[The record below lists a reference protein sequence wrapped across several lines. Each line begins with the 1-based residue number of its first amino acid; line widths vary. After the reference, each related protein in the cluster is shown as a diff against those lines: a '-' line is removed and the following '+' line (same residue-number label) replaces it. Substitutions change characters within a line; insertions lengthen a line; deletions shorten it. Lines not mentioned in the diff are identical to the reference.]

1 MAVVGLSGWDWAV
14 FGVTLVASLGTG
26 VFAGW
31 VARRKAKKGDVK
43 STAAEFLMG
52 GRHLNPFA
60 VALSTMIGAISAVSI
75 IGNAAEMYAYGTQL
89 CMNVIG
95 IVLGFVFVHLV
106 NLRVFYPLKI
116 TSVYTYIERRF
127 QSKAL
132 RSFSVYSTFV
142 GTFFYIGLCVY
153 SPSLAMETVTGL
165 PAWVSIV
172 IMGVICTIY
181 SAWALERVAPGRIRT
196 RDIEFSTPR
205 R

>member
-75 IGNAAEMYAYGTQL
+75 IDRDDQPPFPVRRNGTWLPHGSQDSMQPADHGLTPSFEELRTDITNTSCLSTPQL
-89 CMNVIG
+89 CYSLSDLVKRGCGFINGRIG
-95 IVLGFVFVHLV
+95 IHCL
-106 NLRVFYPLKI
+106 
-116 TSVYTYIERRF
+116 
-127 QSKAL
+127 
-132 RSFSVYSTFV
+132 
-142 GTFFYIGLCVY
+142 
-153 SPSLAMETVTGL
+153 
-165 PAWVSIV
+165 
-172 IMGVICTIY
+172 
-181 SAWALERVAPGRIRT
+181 
-196 RDIEFSTPR
+196 
-205 R
+205 